1 MHINFFNNS
10 NTKSKQTFKARL
22 FDQNGQ
28 QIKAFDLQ
36 SCLKNIDVMSKRGGQ
51 KTDIFVK
58 EFISEDA
65 GYAGYD
71 NYVRLTLSNPLFGEQ
86 SFVQNLHH
94 TTNNPVKGDTGNE
107 LYHMDLLTGI
117 QTNNCKNLENKA
129 FRMSL
134 LKKIQKA
141 AAQKDTENMN
151 PVNIV
156 NNMLSK
162 IPPKEHGF
170 SAERLSDFRT
180 VAQDMLEQ
188 ILYKGIEQI
197 KK

>member
-10 NTKSKQTFKARL
+10 NTQSKQTFKARL

-36 SCLKNIDVMSKRGGQ
+36 SCLKNIDVMSKRGGK

-94 TTNNPVKGDTGNE
+94 TTNNPVKGDKGNE

-117 QTNNCKNLENKA
+117 HTNNCKDLENKA

>member
-22 FDQNGQ
+22 FDKNGR

-36 SCLKNIDVMSKRGGQ
+36 SCLKNIDVMSKRGGK

-94 TTNNPVKGDTGNE
+94 TTNSPVKGDTGNE

>member
-1 MHINFFNNS
+1 
-10 NTKSKQTFKARL
+10 
-22 FDQNGQ
+22 
-28 QIKAFDLQ
+28 
-36 SCLKNIDVMSKRGGQ
+36 
-51 KTDIFVK
+51 
-58 EFISEDA
+58 
-65 GYAGYD
+65 
-71 NYVRLTLSNPLFGEQ
+71 
-86 SFVQNLHH
+86 
-94 TTNNPVKGDTGNE
+94 
-107 LYHMDLLTGI
+107 MDLLTGI